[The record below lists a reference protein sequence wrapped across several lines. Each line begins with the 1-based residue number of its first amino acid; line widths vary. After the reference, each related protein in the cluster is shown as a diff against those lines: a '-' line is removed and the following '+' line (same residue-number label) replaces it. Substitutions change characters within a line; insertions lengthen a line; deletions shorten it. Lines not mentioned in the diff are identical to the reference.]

1 MGRDIENVPRPL
13 LLAGPGNRTHAAPA
27 SHTSPHPYWRP
38 HSSTPTHPLTHAN
51 CPTTLTITSFDLLF
65 LSLSY
70 NSVRYSV
77 SHVTHS
83 STHSLH
89 QPVIQQALPHAS
101 CLAYGHIIL
110 SLPRYTAA
118 RHMEGRET
126 YAAHNSQGRY
136 GGGPVKAARGN
147 LTQGGRSAG
156 RKEPHK
162 GVTKT
167 NGK

>member
-27 SHTSPHPYWRP
+27 FHTSIHPHWRP
-38 HSSTPTHPLTHAN
+38 TLIHTHTSTHPCKLSHYTHYHIFRLIV
-51 CPTTLTITSFDLLF
+51 PLP
-65 LSLSY
+65 Y

-89 QPVIQQALPHAS
+89 QTVIQQALPHAS